1 MARVAVVTDSTAT
14 IPAPLLR
21 NLPITICPLQVLW
34 GEAIYL
40 DGVDIQPDEFYVR
53 LSSAKIMPTT
63 SQVTPTHFEK
73 AYRSLAE
80 EGYDIISIHISS
92 KLSGTINSAQQAK
105 KVLPKAHIEIY
116 NSEVTAMAMG
126 WQVLAVA
133 RAAAEGATLAECKSL
148 EEHAKANSGVLF
160 LLDTLEFLKRGGRIG
175 GAAAFFGQAFQ
186 IKPIL
191 ELREGGIEPADKVRT
206 SNKAQEK
213 LLDILEQRIGNR
225 LPIRLSSLH
234 AHAAPQAERMLEM
247 ARERFGIAEVSETNI
262 SMVSPVLG
270 VHTGPGALGI
280 AYMAGM

>member
-21 NLPITICPLQVLW
+21 NLPISICPLQVLW
-34 GEAIYL
+34 GETIYL
-40 DGVDIQPDEFYVR
+40 DGVDIQPDEFYIR
-53 LSSAKIMPTT
+53 LSTTKIMPTT
-63 SQVTPTHFEK
+63 SQVTPAMFEK
-73 AYRSLAE
+73 TYRQLAE
-80 EGYDIISIHISS
+80 DGFDVISIHISS
-92 KLSGTINSAQQAK
+92 KLSGTLDSAWRAK
-105 KVLPKAHIEIY
+105 NALPKAHIEVY

-148 EEHAKANSGVLF
+148 ADQAKAHSGVLF

-175 GAAAFFGQAFQ
+175 GAAAFFGQAFN

-191 ELREGGIEPADKVRT
+191 ELRDGGIEPADKVRT
-206 SNKAQEK
+206 SIKAQEK
-213 LLDILEQRIGNR
+213 LLDILEQRINKR
-225 LPIRLSSLH
+225 TPIRLSSLH
-234 AHAAPQAERMLEM
+234 ANAAAQAEKLLER
-247 ARERFGIAEVSETNI
+247 ARDRFGISEVSETNI
-262 SMVSPVLG
+262 SVVSPVLG

>member
-21 NLPITICPLQVLW
+21 NLPITICPLQVCW
-34 GEAIYL
+34 GQEIYL

-53 LSSAKIMPTT
+53 LSTTKIMPTT
-63 SQVTPTHFEK
+63 SQVTPAHFEK
-73 AYRSLAE
+73 TYRRLAE
-80 EGYDIISIHISS
+80 DGYDIISIHISS
-92 KLSGTINSAQQAK
+92 KLSGTLNSAQQAK

-116 NSEVTAMAMG
+116 DLEVTAMAMG

-148 EEHAKANSGVLF
+148 AEQAKAHSGVLF

-175 GAAAFFGQAFQ
+175 GAAAFFGQAFH

-191 ELREGGIEPADKVRT
+191 ELRGGGIEPADKVRT
-206 SNKAQEK
+206 SIKAQEK
-213 LLDILEQRIGNR
+213 LLDILEQRIGKR
-225 LPIRLSSLH
+225 TPIRLSSLH
-234 AHAAPQAERMLEM
+234 TNAALQAEKMLER

-262 SMVSPVLG
+262 SVVSPVLG